1 MTSQWSNHVQPW
13 REWREA
19 MNGPR
24 MHHGWILAGKQG
36 LGKRAFAEEAAR
48 LLVAEDG
55 VPQPS
60 GAHPDIV
67 TLTHLPKDDKEE
79 KKRDEGK
86 PFETKRNISVAQ
98 IRAMQQR
105 LITRPTVGSRRVI
118 IVDPADDM
126 EASASNALLKSLE
139 EPPKGTFFIL
149 VAHRPSRLLP
159 TIRSRCRVMRFPLM
173 EHGDIDRLLSELA
186 PETGGNARDLA
197 VQSSGGSLGAALAF
211 IEQDLAPIASV
222 MRKLATQGD
231 PGFQLRGQLAKEIGP
246 RAKRERMQA
255 VLDLARG
262 ILAEQMGEIDA
273 ADRDALIDTHAA
285 MVELAAQAPTFNF
298 DPGLLVVEIG
308 SLLARAAPAS
318 ERANV

>member
-1 MTSQWSNHVQPW
+1 MSAQWPNHAQPW

-36 LGKRAFAEEAAR
+36 LGKREFAEKAAR
-48 LLVAEDG
+48 MLVAEDG
-55 VPQPS
+55 IPQPAGS
-60 GAHPDIV
+60 HPDIF

-98 IRAMQQR
+98 IRGMQRR
-105 LITRPTVGSRRVI
+105 LTTRPTLGSRRVI

-139 EPPKGTFFIL
+139 EPPQGTFFLL

-173 EHGDIDRLLSELA
+173 KHAEIARLMMEFAPQTDAKARELA
-186 PETGGNARDLA
+186 
-197 VQSSGGSLGAALAF
+197 VMSCGGSLGAAITF
-211 IEQDLAPIASV
+211 IEQGLAPIAAV
-222 MRKLATQGD
+222 MQALITQGD
-231 PGFQLRGQLAKEIGP
+231 PSFQLRGQLAKEIGP
-246 RAKRERMQA
+246 RAKRERMQS
-255 VLDLARG
+255 VLDLARSS
-262 ILAEQMGEIDA
+262 LADQLGKVDGANRSEI
-273 ADRDALIDTHAA
+273 IEGHAA

-308 SLLARAAPAS
+308 TLLARAAPAS

>member
-1 MTSQWSNHVQPW
+1 MASQWPNHDEPW

-24 MHHGWILAGKQG
+24 MHHGWLLAGKQG
-36 LGKRAFAEEAAR
+36 LGKRAFADAAAR
-48 LLVAEDG
+48 ALVAEDG
-55 VPQPS
+55 IPQPT
-60 GAHPDIV
+60 GNHPDIF

-105 LITRPTVGSRRVI
+105 LTTRPTLGSRRVI
-118 IVDPADDM
+118 IIDPADDM

-139 EPPKGTFFIL
+139 EPPKGTFFVL

-173 EHGDIDRLLSELA
+173 SKEQVASLLHDFA
-186 PETGGNARDLA
+186 PQADGHARDLA
-197 VQSSGGSLGAALAF
+197 VQASAGSLGAAVTF

-222 MRKLATQGD
+222 MRNLVAQGD
-231 PGFQLRGQLAKEIGP
+231 PSFQLRGALAKEIGP
-246 RAKRERMQA
+246 RAKRERIQA

-262 ILAEQMGEIDA
+262 VLTNQLGEVGP
-273 ADRDALIDTHAA
+273 ADRTALIDAHSA
-285 MVELAAQAPTFNF
+285 MVELAGQAPTFNF
-298 DPGLLVVEIG
+298 DAGLLVVEIG
-308 SLLARAAPAS
+308 TLLARAAPAS